1 MAGEKIYP
9 VILCGGS
16 GSRLWPLSR
25 KDYPKQFASF
35 SDGPTLM
42 QATARRLS
50 GATPAFQF
58 APPVMVTASDFRFV
72 VTQQLAQ
79 IGIDPAAVLIE
90 PSGKNTAP
98 AVLAAALFLAERDP
112 DSILLVAPSD
122 HAMPDT
128 DAFHAALT
136 EALACITLRDDLV
149 TFGVEPTEPET
160 GYGYLRLSEAIDP
173 QNPGKAVRLGGFVE
187 KPDVAAA
194 MAMLS
199 AGNYLWNAGV
209 FLFRASTI
217 LSAFERHAPDLAQ
230 AVKAAVANARPD
242 LGFLRLDAGSWALV
256 PDISVDFAVMEKADN
271 LSVVPM
277 GGHWSDLG
285 NWQAVHA
292 ESPCDENGLSTS
304 GAAFGIECTN
314 TLLRAENPDQVLVGL
329 GLDNIVAV
337 AMPDAVLVADK
348 RRSQE
353 VRLAVSTLRQNE
365 MPQAEAFPRD
375 YRPWGWFERLALGG
389 RFQVKRILVHPGGVL
404 SLQSHHHRAEHWIVV
419 EGTARVTIGDKVH
432 LVSENQSVYVPLGV
446 RHRMENPGKV
456 PMVLIEV
463 QTGSYLGEDDIVRYE
478 DLYARDEIS
487 G

>member
-1 MAGEKIYP
+1 MDGEKIYP

-136 EALACITLRDDLV
+136 EALACIALRDDLV

-187 KPDVAAA
+187 KTRCRRGD
-194 MAMLS
+194 
-199 AGNYLWNAGV
+199 GH
-209 FLFRASTI
+209 
-217 LSAFERHAPDLAQ
+217 AFSRELPVECR
-230 AVKAAVANARPD
+230 
-242 LGFLRLDAGSWALV
+242 G
-256 PDISVDFAVMEKADN
+256 
-271 LSVVPM
+271 LSVSRVNDPVRLRTPRA
-277 GGHWSDLG
+277 GPRAGRQGRCRQCQTGPWLL
-285 NWQAVHA
+285 A
-292 ESPCDENGLSTS
+292 S
-304 GAAFGIECTN
+304 GCGIM
-314 TLLRAENPDQVLVGL
+314 GL
-329 GLDNIVAV
+329 GARHICGF
-337 AMPDAVLVADK
+337 
-348 RRSQE
+348 RR
-353 VRLAVSTLRQNE
+353 
-365 MPQAEAFPRD
+365 D
-375 YRPWGWFERLALGG
+375 
-389 RFQVKRILVHPGGVL
+389 
-404 SLQSHHHRAEHWIVV
+404 
-419 EGTARVTIGDKVH
+419 
-432 LVSENQSVYVPLGV
+432 
-446 RHRMENPGKV
+446 GK
-456 PMVLIEV
+456 
-463 QTGSYLGEDDIVRYE
+463 
-478 DLYARDEIS
+478 S